1 MSASPDPPR
10 AASVT
15 WPMAMLGGALGA
27 LSAPAAWPVALAG
40 FLARGGLVLFLL
52 PIMVLPTPAGVANV
66 VAPWLVPF
74 AFGQVS
80 LEAVAILA
88 TTAAAAVGWIAAGG
102 ILGGWAD
109 VALIRD
115 AAANEE
121 LGFGSIVPPPAR
133 HGRLAVQVFALRLV
147 AHAPLGAALAWGAAR
162 IGQAGYR
169 ELVNPLEVVSPL
181 AVRVIAAVPD
191 AVALVLV
198 TWLIGEAA
206 GGLAARHFVLGGG
219 SPGRSL
225 RQGYLDLV
233 RYRSSLATLV
243 LTTFGLLVTL
253 VPSVVAAGV
262 GWSWARVMLLGGALP
277 PEAVAAIVLFVVLW
291 LGGLVLAAGVAAWR
305 SYAWTAEWLRR
316 RVGSGWDAGTVA
328 GHEVG
333 TIGGSGSPRPGGWSS
348 TGSSGTV

>member
-1 MSASPDPPR
+1 MSASPDPAR

-52 PIMVLPTPAGVANV
+52 PIVVLPTPAGVANV

-74 AFGQVS
+74 VFGQVS
-80 LEAVAILA
+80 LQVVAILA
-88 TTAAAAVGWIAAGG
+88 TIAAVAVGWVVAGG

-121 LGFGSIVPPPAR
+121 LGFGSIVPPPRRRA
-133 HGRLAVQVFALRLV
+133 AAQVFALRLI
-147 AHAPLGAALAWGAAR
+147 AHAPLAAALAWGAAR

-169 ELVNPLEVVSPL
+169 ELINPLEVVSPL

-191 AVALVLV
+191 AVALLLV

-206 GGLAARHFVLGGG
+206 GGLAARHFVLGGAT
-219 SPGRSL
+219 PGHSL
-225 RQGYLDLV
+225 REGYLDLV
-233 RYRSSLATLV
+233 RYPSSLATLV

-262 GWSWARVMLLGGALP
+262 GWSWARVMLLGGALA

-291 LGGLVLAAGVAAWR
+291 LGGLALAAGVVAWR

-316 RVGSGWDAGTVA
+316 RVGSGWDVGTVA
-328 GHEVG
+328 EHEVG

>member
-15 WPMAMLGGALGA
+15 WRTAMLGGALGA

-40 FLARGGLVLFLL
+40 FLARGGLIFFLL
-52 PIMVLPTPAGVANV
+52 PIIVLPTPAGVANV

-74 AFGQVS
+74 VFGQVS
-80 LEAVAILA
+80 VEAVAIIA
-88 TTAAAAVGWIAAGG
+88 ITAAATVGWVVAGG
-102 ILGGWAD
+102 TLGGWAD
-109 VALIRD
+109 IVLFRD

-121 LGFGSIVPPPAR
+121 LGFGSIVPAPR
-133 HGRLAVQVFALRLV
+133 RRLAVQVFALRLV
-147 AHAPLGAALAWGAAR
+147 AHAPLAVALAWGAAR

-181 AVRVIAAVPD
+181 AVRVISAVPD

-206 GGLAARHFVLGGG
+206 GGLAARHFVLGGA
-219 SPGRSL
+219 STARSL
-225 RQGYLDLV
+225 REGYRDLV
-233 RYRSSLATLV
+233 RYPSSLATLV
-243 LTTFGLLVTL
+243 LTTIGLLVTL

-262 GWSWARVMLLGGALP
+262 GWSWARVVLLGGSLP
-277 PEAVAAIVLFVVLW
+277 PEAVAATVLFVVLW
-291 LGGLVLAAGVAAWR
+291 LGGLALAAGVAAWR
-305 SYAWTAEWLRR
+305 SYAWTAEWLRH
-316 RVGSGWDAGTVA
+316 RVGSGWDAGTVVE
-328 GHEVG
+328 HEVG

>member
-1 MSASPDPPR
+1 
-10 AASVT
+10 
-15 WPMAMLGGALGA
+15 MAMLGAALGA

-40 FLARGGLVLFLL
+40 FLVRGGLVLFLL
-52 PIMVLPTPAGVANV
+52 PIIVLPTPAGVANV

-74 AFGQVS
+74 VFGQVS
-80 LEAVAILA
+80 LEVLTILA
-88 TTAAAAVGWIAAGG
+88 MTAAAAVGWIVAGG

-121 LGFGSIVPPPAR
+121 LGVGALSPAR
-133 HGRLAVQVFALRLV
+133 DQPRHPAIQVFGLRLL
-147 AHAPLGAALAWGAAR
+147 AHAPLALALAWGAAR
-162 IGQAGYR
+162 IGQAGYA

-181 AVRVIAAVPD
+181 AVRVIVAVPD
-191 AVALVLV
+191 AVALLLV
-198 TWLIGEAA
+198 TWLVGEAA
-206 GGLAARHFVLGGG
+206 GGLAARHFVLGGA
-219 SPGRSL
+219 SAGRSL
-225 RQGYLDLV
+225 REGYLDLI
-233 RYRSSLATLV
+233 RQPSSLATIV

-291 LGGLVLAAGVAAWR
+291 LGGLALAAGVAAWR
-305 SYAWTAEWLRR
+305 SYAWTAEWLRQ

-328 GHEVG
+328 EHEVG

>member
-1 MSASPDPPR
+1 
-10 AASVT
+10 
-15 WPMAMLGGALGA
+15 MAMLGGTLGA

-40 FLARGGLVLFLL
+40 FLARGGLILFLL
-52 PIMVLPTPAGVANV
+52 PIIVLPTPAGVANV

-74 AFGQVS
+74 VFGQVS
-80 LEAVAILA
+80 AEVVAILA
-88 TTAAAAVGWIAAGG
+88 ITVAVGAGWIVAGG

-109 VALIRD
+109 VVLIRD

-121 LGFGSIVPPPAR
+121 LGFGSIVPPPR
-133 HGRLAVQVFALRLV
+133 RGLAVRVFALRLL
-147 AHAPLGAALAWGAAR
+147 AHAPLAAALAWGAAR

-181 AVRVIAAVPD
+181 AVRVISAVPD

-206 GGLAARHFVLGGG
+206 GGLAARHHVLGGM

-225 RQGYLDLV
+225 REAYLDLV

-262 GWSWARVMLLGGALP
+262 GWSWARVILLGGALP
-277 PEAVAAIVLFVVLW
+277 PEAVLAIVLFVVLW
-291 LGGLVLAAGVAAWR
+291 LGGLALAAGVAAWR
-305 SYAWTAEWLRR
+305 SYAWTAEWLRH
-316 RVGSGWDAGTVA
+316 RVGSGWDVGTVA
-328 GHEVG
+328 EHEVG
-333 TIGGSGSPRPGGWSS
+333 TIGGSSSPRPGGWSS

>member
-1 MSASPDPPR
+1 M
-10 AASVT
+10 V
-15 WPMAMLGGALGA
+15 GGALGA

-52 PIMVLPTPAGVANV
+52 PIIVLPTPAGVANV

-74 AFGQVS
+74 VFGQVS
-80 LEAVAILA
+80 LEVLAILIA
-88 TTAAAAVGWIAAGG
+88 TAAVAVGWIVAGG

-109 VALIRD
+109 AALIPD

-121 LGFGSIVPPPAR
+121 LGFGSIVPAPTR
-133 HGRLAVQVFALRLV
+133 VRRLPLQVFGLRLS
-147 AHAPLGAALAWGAAR
+147 AHAPLALALAWGAAR
-162 IGQAGYR
+162 IGQAGYA

-181 AVRVIAAVPD
+181 AVRVIVAVPD
-191 AVALVLV
+191 AVALILV

-206 GGLAARHFVLGGG
+206 GGLAARHFVLGGA
-219 SPGRSL
+219 SARRSL
-225 RQGYLDLV
+225 REGFLDLV
-233 RYRSSLATLV
+233 RYPSSLATLF

-262 GWSWARVMLLGGALP
+262 GWSWARVMLLGGALA

-291 LGGLVLAAGVAAWR
+291 LGGLALAAGVATWR
-305 SYAWTAEWLRR
+305 SYAWTAEWLRQ
-316 RVGSGWDAGTVA
+316 RVGSGWNAGTVA
-328 GHEVG
+328 EPEVG